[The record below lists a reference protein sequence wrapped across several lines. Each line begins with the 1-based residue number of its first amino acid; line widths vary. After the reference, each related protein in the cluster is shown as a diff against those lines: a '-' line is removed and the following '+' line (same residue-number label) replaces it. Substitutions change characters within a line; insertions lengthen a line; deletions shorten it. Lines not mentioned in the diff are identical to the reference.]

1 MGEYLGCLLM
11 RFFLNDVGDWI
22 GFCRV
27 EFVLVKFQTFGSGG
41 GEN

>member
-1 MGEYLGCLLM
+1 MHF
-11 RFFLNDVGDWI
+11 FFLDEVGDWV

-27 EFVLVKFQTFGSGG
+27 EFVLVKFQTLGCGG